1 MPTNAEIEKD
11 QYEKINDLTQKVASL
26 TSAVDVSNQ
35 VNIEHMKLLKK
46 ALSYEFYLIL
56 FLIAAL
62 VYGAIG
68 KDGLFSVRHVVPIPT
83 YPTDQ
88 PSDQQTM
95 IIPWHNDLEK
105 YYKRTSAA

>member
-1 MPTNAEIEKD
+1 MSSNAEIEKD
-11 QYEKINDLTQKVASL
+11 QYEKINDLR
-26 TSAVDVSNQ
+26 TSVDQLRGSVDVANQ
-35 VNIEHMKLLKK
+35 INIEHMKLLKK
-46 ALSYEFYLIL
+46 ALSYEFHLIL

-68 KDGLFSVRHVVPIPT
+68 KDGLFAVRQAVPIPT